1 MYIIPL
7 YINLKLMRSKN
18 WVEFQNEPIRN
29 EENKIKKDIKRINK
43 INVYKQ
49 KKGKKGKTVTIISGL
64 CIDDSVQAKNFLKK
78 LKVLCGT
85 GGKFSNNDFQLQGD
99 LVDKVKSFLRE
110 DNYQI

>member
-7 YINLKLMRSKN
+7 YINLKLMRTKN
-18 WVEFQNEPIRN
+18 WVEFKNEPFRN
-29 EENKIKKDIKRINK
+29 EDNKIKKDIHKLNK

-64 CIDDSVQAKNFLKK
+64 YMDNSNEAKSFLKR
-78 LKVLCGT
+78 LKIFCGT
-85 GGKFSNNDFQLQGD
+85 GGKLSNKDFQLQGD
-99 LVDKVKSFLRE
+99 LVDKVKNFLRE